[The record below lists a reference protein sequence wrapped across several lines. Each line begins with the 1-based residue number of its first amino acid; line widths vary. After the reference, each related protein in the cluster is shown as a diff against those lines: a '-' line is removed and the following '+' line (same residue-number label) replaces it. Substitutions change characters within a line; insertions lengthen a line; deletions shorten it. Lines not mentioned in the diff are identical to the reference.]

1 MLELSNT
8 SLIVLKRENCILKS
22 RGASLLLLVLL
33 DEAAASEASLHKRYL
48 KMATFKTLQMILFF
62 FIFFTSHNK
71 RGPFYSRNWSP
82 AVHCLTGFCLFSLSL
97 QVPCMNMGIVPL
109 IPWFIWQHCHLMVIM
124 WKRKFTLFLFLR
136 IFIWYGLLI

>member
-62 FIFFTSHNK
+62 FFVLLLTVKEVHFTAK
-71 RGPFYSRNWSP
+71 TE
-82 AVHCLTGFCLFSLSL
+82 VQQCT
-97 QVPCMNMGIVPL
+97 V
-109 IPWFIWQHCHLMVIM
+109 
-124 WKRKFTLFLFLR
+124 
-136 IFIWYGLLI
+136 